1 MNPSAPI
8 NLLAIDMKSTV
19 NIIQNLLLSLETN
32 NKGISN
38 STAII
43 IRKSARSLPSFVALI
58 SKIILL
64 NPSDFLRSVLPLL
77 LNIPSLLIISL
88 VPMKFYLG
96 LNFNF
101 SCLEINSLIFL
112 PRRTPSK
119 QLWISFSKNKNL
131 PPEPSHSGWLA
142 SNIVVRT

>member
-119 QLWISFSKNKNL
+119 QL
-131 PPEPSHSGWLA
+131 
-142 SNIVVRT
+142 